1 MEGDKRTPDA
11 SITLDDYVMLVDVSG
26 IDTLAPSHIAR
37 NSSGAN
43 KAASDRDKRKLKT
56 YADLEEKLDVRIVPF
71 IDDLLGGL
79 HPSAVDVLKEISK
92 SGDDDDASHRTRM
105 HRVHRCISRMS
116 IAIQR
121 DNAQMLRNAFLNA
134 QL

>member
-1 MEGDKRTPDA
+1 
-11 SITLDDYVMLVDVSG
+11 VSG

-37 NSSGAN
+37 NISGAG
-43 KAASDRDKRKLKT
+43 KAAADRDKRKLRT
-56 YADLEEKLDVRIVPF
+56 YADLEEKLEVRIVPF

-79 HPSAVDVLKEISK
+79 QPAAVDVLKEIAK
-92 SGDDDDASHRTRM
+92 SGDADDLSHRARM
-105 HRVHRCISRMS
+105 HQVHRCISRMS

>member
-1 MEGDKRTPDA
+1 MSVERCNSDAEIVRSNDA
-11 SITLDDYVMLVDVSG
+11 SCM
-26 IDTLAPSHIAR
+26 HIAR

-71 IDDLLGGL
+71 IYDLLGGL